1 MTGKATVTARVRPA
15 GEPDVDGIWRVH
27 NESIRALCRERYGA
41 REIAAWIAFRPPEAY
56 RSALASR
63 ALFVAERQREIVG
76 FGQFDPARGEVEACY
91 VSPDAVGQGIGSE
104 LVARME
110 EQARAT
116 GHAVVRLNATLNAE
130 TFYARLGYRRLGLA
144 THRVGDGI
152 ELECI
157 RMEKAL
163 S

>member
-1 MTGKATVTARVRPA
+1 MNEDATAARIRPA
-15 GEPDVDGIWRVH
+15 GASDVDGIWRVH
-27 NESIRALCRERYGA
+27 NESIRALCREHYGA

-56 RSALASR
+56 RAALASR
-63 ALFVAERQREIVG
+63 ILFVAEWQEEIVG

-91 VSPDAVGQGIGSE
+91 VAPDAVGRGVGSD

-130 TFYARLGYRRLGLA
+130 GFYARLGYRRLGSA
-144 THRVGDGI
+144 THRVGGDI
-152 ELECI
+152 ELACV
-157 RMEKAL
+157 RMEKAF

>member
-1 MTGKATVTARVRPA
+1 VSGEATVAARVRPA
-15 GEPDVDGIWRVH
+15 GESDVDGIWRVH
-27 NESIRALCRERYGA
+27 NDSVRVLCRERYGA
-41 REIAAWIAFRPPEAY
+41 PEIAAWIAFRPPEAY

-63 ALFVAERQREIVG
+63 TLFVAERRNEIVG

-91 VSPDAVGQGIGSE
+91 VSPGALGQGIGSE

-144 THRVGDGI
+144 THRVGNGV

-157 RMEKAL
+157 RMEKTL

>member
-1 MTGKATVTARVRPA
+1 VSGDATVTARVRRA
-15 GEPDVDGIWRVH
+15 GASDVDGIWRVH
-27 NESIRALCRERYGA
+27 NESIRVLCRERYGA

-56 RSALASR
+56 RAALASR
-63 ALFVAERQREIVG
+63 TLFVAERQEEIVG

-91 VSPDAVGQGIGSE
+91 VSPDAVGQGVGSD

-110 EQARAT
+110 EEARAT
-116 GHAVVRLNATLNAE
+116 GHPVARLNATLNAE

-144 THRVGDGI
+144 THRVGDGV

-157 RMEKAL
+157 RMEKTL
-163 S
+163 L

>member
-1 MTGKATVTARVRPA
+1 MNRDATAARIRPA
-15 GEPDVDGIWRVH
+15 GASDVDGIWRVH

-56 RSALASR
+56 RAALASR
-63 ALFVAERQREIVG
+63 TLFVCEWGEEIVG
-76 FGQFDPARGEVEACY
+76 FGQFDPARGEIEACY
-91 VSPDAVGQGIGSE
+91 VAPDAVGRGVGSD
-104 LVARME
+104 LIARME

-130 TFYARLGYRRLGLA
+130 SFYARLGYRRLGSA
-144 THRVGDGI
+144 THRVGGDI
-152 ELECI
+152 ELDCV
-157 RMEKAL
+157 RMEKTF

>member
-1 MTGKATVTARVRPA
+1 VSGDAAVAAKVRPA
-15 GEPDVDGIWRVH
+15 GESDVDGIWRVH
-27 NESIRALCRERYGA
+27 NESIRVLCRDRYGA

-56 RSALASR
+56 RTALASR
-63 ALFVAERQREIVG
+63 TLFVAERREEIVA
-76 FGQFDPARGEVEACY
+76 FGQFDPARGEIEACY
-91 VSPDAVGQGIGSE
+91 VSPDAVGQGLGSD

-110 EQARAT
+110 ERARAA

-144 THRVGDGI
+144 THRVDGGVQ
-152 ELECI
+152 LQCI
-157 RMEKAL
+157 RMERTL